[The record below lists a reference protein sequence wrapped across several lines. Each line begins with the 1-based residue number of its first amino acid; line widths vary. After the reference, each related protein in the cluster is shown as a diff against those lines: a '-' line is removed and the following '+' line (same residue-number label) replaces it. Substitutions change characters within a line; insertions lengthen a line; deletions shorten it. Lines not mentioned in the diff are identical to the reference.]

1 MNSTRKL
8 PRGLAF
14 FALAAASV
22 CAGVYYAVAE
32 SSAGMPAG
40 EAVRRALRLS
50 WFALFWLALA
60 VLWRWTFRPGRP
72 TPPSPPR
79 TPAGFFWRT
88 FADVAVELANLLV
101 NLFLFVL
108 LAFGVLACSPF

>member
-1 MNSTRKL
+1 MSSTRKL

-22 CAGVYYAVAE
+22 CAGVCYAVAE
-32 SSAGMPAG
+32 SSAEMPAG

-50 WFALFWLALA
+50 RFALFWLALA

-72 TPPSPPR
+72 PPPPPR

-88 FADVAVELANLLV
+88 FADVAIELANLLV
-101 NLFLFVL
+101 DFLLFVL
-108 LAFGVLACSPF
+108 LAFGILACSPF

>member
-1 MNSTRKL
+1 MNFTRKP

-14 FALAAASV
+14 FALATASV
-22 CAGVYYAVAE
+22 CAGVCYAVAE

-50 WFALFWLALA
+50 RFALFWLALA

-72 TPPSPPR
+72 KLPPPPR
-79 TPAGFFWRT
+79 TTAGFFWRT
-88 FADVAVELANLLV
+88 FADVAIELANLLV
-101 NLFLFVL
+101 DFLLFVL

>member
-40 EAVRRALRLS
+40 EAVRRALHLS
-50 WFALFWLALA
+50 RFALFWLALA

-72 TPPSPPR
+72 KPPPPPR
-79 TPAGFFWRT
+79 TTAGSFWRT

-101 NLFLFVL
+101 DFLLFVL

>member
-1 MNSTRKL
+1 MSSTRKL

-50 WFALFWLALA
+50 RFALFWLALA

-72 TPPSPPR
+72 TTTPPPR

-88 FADVAVELANLLV
+88 FADVAIELANLLV
-101 NLFLFVL
+101 DLFLFVL